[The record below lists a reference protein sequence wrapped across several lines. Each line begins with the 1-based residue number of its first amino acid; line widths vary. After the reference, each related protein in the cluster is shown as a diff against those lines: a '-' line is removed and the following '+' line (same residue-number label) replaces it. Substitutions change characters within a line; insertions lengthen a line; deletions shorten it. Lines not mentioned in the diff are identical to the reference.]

1 MPFQGPWNFRYLT
14 TVYSFLKNFE
24 KERERLSRKDL
35 DERKEEISDLRQK
48 YLDELLSNISTYD
61 KMKNTPITYNSTVFV
76 LVHKLSMKYLS
87 LNDEDKDNLRY
98 ALFTRP

>member
-1 MPFQGPWNFRYLT
+1 MPFQDPSNFRYLT
-14 TVYSFLKNFE
+14 TVYSFLTNFE
-24 KERERLSRKDL
+24 KERASLGQKSL

-48 YLDELLSNISTYD
+48 YFDELWSNISTYD

-98 ALFTRP
+98 ATVVNF